1 MAAQY
6 GAALARTW
14 GYRWLL
20 LNFFQRE
27 IKTRYIGSVT
37 GLFWAL
43 IHPVALLA
51 VYAMVFTTI
60 FRVKF
65 PELEGHGFI
74 AFVAVAL
81 WPWMA
86 FQESIQRGMAAIQN
100 GAGLIKKVAFP
111 HELLVYGAVAAT
123 YAVQLS
129 GMTLA
134 ILILAAFE
142 TLEIHISAI
151 PVALLMLLIIFLASA
166 GIALLFAALQTLL
179 KDVEHILV
187 PVFMVWFYVTPILY
201 PASLVPPAVRQM
213 ILLNPLSFLLE
224 RLRDSLL
231 FGRSELSLYDFLA
244 LLVGISIFAFGR
256 WFFNRLSP
264 HFEDFL

>member
-1 MAAQY
+1 MANLWSY
-6 GAALARTW
+6 RGLA
-14 GYRWLL
+14 

-27 IKTRYIGSVT
+27 IKSRYAGSVS

-51 VYAMVFTTI
+51 VYAMVFSTI

-86 FQESIQRGMAAIQN
+86 FQESVQRGMVSIQN

-123 YAVQLS
+123 FAVHMA
-129 GMTLA
+129 GM
-134 ILILAAFE
+134 ILALIILVLFG
-142 TLEIHISAI
+142 TLEIHVSAL
-151 PVALLMLLIIFLASA
+151 PMVLLMLCVVFIVSA
-166 GIALLFAALQTLL
+166 GMALFLAALQTLL
-179 KDVEHILV
+179 KDVEHFLV
-187 PVFMVWFYVTPILY
+187 PLFMILFYATPILY
-201 PASLVPPAVRQM
+201 PASLVPLAARQF
-213 ILLNPLSFLLE
+213 IQLNPMTFLIE
-224 RLRDSLL
+224 RIRDGLL
-231 FGRSELSLYDFLA
+231 FGRAGLGWVDLGA
-244 LLVGISIFAFGR
+244 LLIGILIFTFGR